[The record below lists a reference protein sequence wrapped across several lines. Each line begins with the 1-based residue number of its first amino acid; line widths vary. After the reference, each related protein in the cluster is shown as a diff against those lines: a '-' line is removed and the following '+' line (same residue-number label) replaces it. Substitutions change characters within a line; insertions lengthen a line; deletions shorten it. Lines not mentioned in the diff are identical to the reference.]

1 MSVPRLFYCTVAGL
15 VVATLLSFLF
25 GASGLFNYHR
35 LQAYE
40 RRVAT
45 GIAALEER
53 HADLER
59 LAKLLRTE
67 PELLR
72 LLARDSGYYRAD
84 ELVIRVGPQAPA
96 AAAASPYA
104 PDFSDVGP
112 LMQPK
117 LPVPRDPFNVLA
129 LGLFLGF
136 GLFTGLTVKR
146 VLRSRAEQADGA
158 AHADGAAGPDA
169 VAGSVEDAFPAAGW
183 SAAAPPR
190 GDVSTDATP
199 DGVAAAA
206 PTAAYDEPLRQAAAA
221 EDVTEE
227 VAEDVAASGDPGTP
241 SAVGSAP
248 AAGDAGVEP
257 GPRRK
262 RRRGRQRRGEV
273 TVYRL

>member
-1 MSVPRLFYCTVAGL
+1 M
-15 VVATLLSFLF
+15 VATLLSFLF
-25 GASGLFNYHR
+25 GASGLLNYQR

-40 RRVAT
+40 RHVAT
-45 GIAALEER
+45 GISALEER

-59 LAKLLRTE
+59 LANLLRTE

-84 ELVIRVGPQAPA
+84 ELVIRIGPQPPA
-96 AAAASPYA
+96 AAAAVSPYA

-112 LMQPK
+112 LMQPT

-129 LGLFLGF
+129 LGLFLGL

-146 VLRSRAEQADGA
+146 VLRRRAEQADGA
-158 AHADGAAGPDA
+158 QHADGAAGPDA

-183 SAAAPPR
+183 SDADLGR
-190 GDVSTDATP
+190 GDVSTEATP
-199 DGVAAAA
+199 DAVAAAQ
-206 PTAAYDEPLRQAAAA
+206 AADHDGPLRPADASEIGA
-221 EDVTEE
+221 EE
-227 VAEDVAASGDPGTP
+227 VAASSDTGTQSAA
-241 SAVGSAP
+241 GSAQ
-248 AAGDAGVEP
+248 AADDGGVEP

-262 RRRGRQRRGEV
+262 RRRGRQRRGEI

>member
-1 MSVPRLFYCTVAGL
+1 M
-15 VVATLLSFLF
+15 VATLLSFLF
-25 GASGLFNYHR
+25 GASGLLNYHR

-59 LAKLLRTE
+59 LARLLRTE

-72 LLARDSGYYRAD
+72 LLARDSGYYRPD
-84 ELVIRVGPQAPA
+84 ELVIRVGPQPPA
-96 AAAASPYA
+96 ATAAVSPYA

-129 LGLFLGF
+129 LGLFLGL

-146 VLRSRAEQADGA
+146 VLRRRAEQADGA
-158 AHADGAAGPDA
+158 EHADGAAGPDA
-169 VAGSVEDAFPAAGW
+169 VAGSVEDAVPAAGW
-183 SAAAPPR
+183 SDAELAH
-190 GDVSTDATP
+190 GDVSTEATP
-199 DGVAAAA
+199 DEVAAAA
-206 PTAAYDEPLRQAAAA
+206 PAAGSNGPLRRADAA
-221 EDVTEE
+221 EI
-227 VAEDVAASGDPGTP
+227 VAEDVAPGDDTGAQGAAAT
-241 SAVGSAP
+241 AP